1 MFKRLIFIGGLVM
14 SSVIMAGTH
23 ANAQSFDGWGW
34 FGFSAV
40 HGEIFTLHTPNP
52 TAKPSQMVVVANM
65 TVETACK
72 NPATNGVFAGKAF
85 KATVAGSSP
94 AANGGFVETTQ
105 GNAGKTDV
113 FLDLSAF
120 EEPANARCPNPGWTV
135 VENSAM
141 ALNFSGTVQ
150 WCLIE
155 NGGPN
160 CTGKGIL
167 DSSTVKCALDMTDP
181 ENQRNPD
188 GTAPHATET
197 SRGAV
202 FTCSAPQ

>member
-1 MFKRLIFIGGLVM
+1 MVPLFG
-14 SSVIMAGTH
+14 S
-23 ANAQSFDGWGW
+23 NASAQFFDGWGW

-52 TAKPSQMVVVANM
+52 QSKPSQMVVMANM
-65 TVETACK
+65 TVETACV

-85 KATVAGSSP
+85 KATVVGSSP
-94 AANGGFVETTQ
+94 AANGGFVQTTQ
-105 GNAGKTDV
+105 GNAGKTDL

-135 VENSAM
+135 LKNSAM

-150 WCLIE
+150 WCLIDSTT
-155 NGGPN
+155 GGPD

-188 GTAPHATET
+188 GTAPHT
-197 SRGAV
+197 AV
-202 FTCSAPQ
+202 FGCTEPQ